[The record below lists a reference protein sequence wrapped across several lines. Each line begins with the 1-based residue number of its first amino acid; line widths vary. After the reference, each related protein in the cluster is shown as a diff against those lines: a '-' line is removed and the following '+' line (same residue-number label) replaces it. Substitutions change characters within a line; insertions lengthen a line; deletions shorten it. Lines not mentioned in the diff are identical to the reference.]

1 MFGEMLRNNNSVFR
15 KVTIIG
21 VGFMGGSLGLALK
34 KHGLASEVVGVSHRQ
49 VTLDKAVELK
59 AIDAGFTDLQK
70 GVFNADLVVLAAPV
84 QAIIQQFSLIN
95 PHLKRGCLVTDM
107 GSVKG
112 EIVDRAESTL
122 AAPGMFVGS
131 HPLAGSEK
139 KGVENAT
146 ADLFA
151 NARCVMTP
159 TAKTTPV
166 AKEKIKFLWTKLGC
180 QVEILSPEDHDRIFA
195 QVSHLPHLVAYAL
208 MGSIGKEYLS
218 QAPSG
223 LKDLTRIAASSPQ
236 MWNDIFVANHKNVI
250 NALDALVKDL
260 AFLRKTIIQRDQKA
274 LLQYL
279 ERSKEKRDSLG

>member
-1 MFGEMLRNNNSVFR
+1 MFGDMLRNSVFR

-34 KHGLASEVVGVSHRQ
+34 KHGLAHEVVGVSHRQ
-49 VTLDKAVELK
+49 VTLDKAIELK

-84 QAIIQQFSLIN
+84 QAILQQFSLIN

-107 GSVKG
+107 GSVKS
-112 EIVDRAESTL
+112 EIVDRAESVL
-122 AAPGMFVGS
+122 AQPGMFVGS

-139 KGVENAT
+139 KGVEHAT

-151 NARCVMTP
+151 NARCIMTP

-166 AKEKIKFLWTKLGC
+166 AKEKIKFLWTKLGS
-180 QVEILSPEDHDRIFA
+180 QVEILSPEDHDKILA

-208 MGSIGKEYLS
+208 IGSIGKEYLS
-218 QAPSG
+218 QVPQG
-223 LKDLTRIAASSPQ
+223 LKDSTRIAASSPQ
-236 MWNDIFVANHKNVI
+236 VWNDIFLANHKNVLD
-250 NALDALVKDL
+250 ALDALVKNL
-260 AFLRKTIIQRDQKA
+260 AFLRKAIIQRDQKD

-279 ERSKEKRDSLG
+279 EKAKEKRDNLG

>member
-1 MFGEMLRNNNSVFR
+1 MFGDMLRSSVFR

-34 KHGLASEVVGVSHRQ
+34 KHGLAHEVVGVSHRQ
-49 VTLDKAVELK
+49 VTLDKAIELK

-84 QAIIQQFSLIN
+84 QAILQQFSLIN

-107 GSVKG
+107 GSVKVN
-112 EIVDRAESTL
+112 IVERAESVL
-122 AAPGMFVGS
+122 AQPGMFVGS

-151 NARCVMTP
+151 NARCIMTP

-166 AKEKIKFLWTKLGC
+166 AKEKIKFMWTKLGC
-180 QVEILSPEDHDRIFA
+180 QVEILSPEDHDKILA

-208 MGSIGKEYLS
+208 IGSIGKEYLS
-218 QAPSG
+218 QVPQG
-223 LKDLTRIAASSPQ
+223 LKDSTRIAASSPQ
-236 MWNDIFVANHKNVI
+236 MWNDIFLANPKNVLD
-250 NALDALVKDL
+250 AMDALVKNL
-260 AFLRKTIIQRDQKA
+260 AFLRKAIIQRDQKD

-279 ERSKEKRDSLG
+279 EKAKEKRDSLG

>member
-1 MFGEMLRNNNSVFR
+1 MFGEMLRNSVFR

-34 KHGLASEVVGVSHRQ
+34 KHGLAHEVVGVSHRQ
-49 VTLDKAVELK
+49 VTLDKALELK

-84 QAIIQQFSLIN
+84 QTILQQFSLIN

-107 GSVKG
+107 GSVKAD
-112 EIVDRAESTL
+112 IVERAESVL
-122 AAPGMFVGS
+122 SAPGMFVGS

-139 KGVENAT
+139 KGVEHAN

-151 NARCVMTP
+151 NARCIMTP
-159 TAKTTPV
+159 TARTTPV
-166 AKEKIKFLWTKLGC
+166 AKEKIKFLWTKLGS
-180 QVEILSPEDHDRIFA
+180 QVEFLPPEDHDKVLA
-195 QVSHLPHLVAYAL
+195 HVSHLPHLLAYAL
-208 MGSIGKEYLS
+208 VGAIAKEHLS
-218 QAPSG
+218 HAPQG
-223 LKDLTRIAASSPQ
+223 LKDSTRIAASSPQ
-236 MWNDIFVANHKNVI
+236 VWNDIFLTNPKNVV

-260 AFLRKTIIQRDQKA
+260 AFLRKAIIQRDQKG

-279 ERSKEKRDSLG
+279 EKAKEKRDSLG